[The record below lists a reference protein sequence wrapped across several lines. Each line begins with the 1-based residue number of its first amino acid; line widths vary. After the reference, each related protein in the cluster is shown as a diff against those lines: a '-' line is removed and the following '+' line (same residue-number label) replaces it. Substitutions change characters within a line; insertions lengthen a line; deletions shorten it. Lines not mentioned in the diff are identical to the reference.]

1 MQKLFYF
8 LDLFLTI
15 VSKWP
20 SDVQQWP
27 VGPDQAG
34 EACEG
39 PSDQRAATTSPYR
52 GASSTTIGSKRSA
65 RRRRTTRLQAAVR
78 RLKGV
83 TPQKNNLQQPQFY
96 ALLEKLF

>member
-39 PSDQRAATTSPYR
+39 PSDQRAA
-52 GASSTTIGSKRSA
+52 KRSA
-65 RRRRTTRLQAAVR
+65 RRRREA
-78 RLKGV
+78 
-83 TPQKNNLQQPQFY
+83 QKNNLQQPQFY